1 MNTNQYKIF
10 RDVKRAVE
18 GNLLTKRYD
27 EPTYLTF
34 RVIFGEDFASWS
46 GVTLLNTNYDKM
58 PHPLFNPMEVDATK
72 DEKSNII
79 EFNRDYYST
88 IDYLRDSNEFSRA
101 EMLKEFQNMWNDLQR
116 NFQYYFRSVEGVGD
130 LLKPAPGRGRRVASD
145 FRLTF
150 NMAEGID
157 QRVSYL
163 LNLYRKIAWDDDYQR
178 WVLPDMM
185 RYFSIKIYITEFRT
199 FHRSSL
205 AEHEEPTANQQQNVY
220 NYGAGR
226 RIIDRLK
233 EELGFEQIKRAIGI
247 GKSALGIMEPAYLR
261 VLNGILPTHV
271 IECQMCEFDIE
282 NFNLDYKNTLSVYD
296 APTEATVSFKCKVGN
311 INEVQTYPLFNHY
324 IFNDKRINSSDRSK
338 EKGLVKDVDG
348 RIKNAFI
355 GGLLGGTL
363 SIPSYEKYVTTK
375 QGDARY
381 KNMDEVAQ
389 DTVSQKHVHEAG
401 GVPFFQSTGYM
412 TSPDD
417 LIKSRNINSTD
428 PATWV
433 ENALTFG
440 KAFGINFIAERADKL
455 KMTNIPGLGFSFN
468 EAIAAIESKSFI
480 SVLALIR
487 KAITKSIGGTEPP
500 SGKLDERINNTFR
513 EFLTGVTQSEA
524 TDDDELELIKASNL
538 ALSSKGTWEKI
549 KDLSLATDLIG
560 PGEVNIPVKIEGR
573 DNYKQAIALS
583 TNNDR
588 SLATDLDGGPIFFET
603 GKIFESAPS
612 KTKK

>member
-1 MNTNQYKIF
+1 MPSNEYKLF

-58 PHPLFNPMEVDATK
+58 PHPLFNPIQMDATQNRANN
-72 DEKSNII
+72 SI

-88 IDYLRDSNEFSRA
+88 IDYLRDGNEFSRA
-101 EMLKEFQNMWNDLQR
+101 EMLKEFQLMWSDLQK

-130 LLKPAPGRGRRVASD
+130 LLKATPESGRRVASD

-163 LNLYRKIAWDDDYQR
+163 LNLYRKIAWDDVYQR
-178 WVLPDMM
+178 WILPDMM

-205 AEHEEPTANQQQNVY
+205 SEIADEPTQSQQQNIY
-220 NYGAGR
+220 NLGKTKVF
-226 RIIDRLK
+226 DRLK
-233 EELGFEQIKRAIGI
+233 KELGFEQIKRALGI
-247 GKSALGIMEPAYLR
+247 GKVTSGEIEPIYLQ

-282 NFNLDYKNTLSVYD
+282 NNYNLDYKNTLSVYD
-296 APTEATVSFKCKVGN
+296 DPTEATVSFQVKVGN
-311 INEVQTYPLFNHY
+311 VNEIQTYPLFSHY
-324 IFNDKRINSSDRSK
+324 IFNDYKINGRDRSK
-338 EKGLVKDVDG
+338 EKGNT
-348 RIKNAFI
+348 KNKYGYLTSI
-355 GGLLGGTL
+355 GGDGV
-363 SIPSYEKYVTTK
+363 YVTTK

-381 KNMDEVAQ
+381 KNMDQIAQ
-389 DTVSQKHVHEAG
+389 DTISQKNLHKAG
-401 GVPFFQSTGYM
+401 GVPFIESGNIDNFKNVG
-412 TSPDD
+412 PNAALDAE
-417 LIKSRNINSTD
+417 KINSTN

-433 ENALTFG
+433 KNALTFG
-440 KAFGINFIAERADKL
+440 KAFGINFIAEKVDKA
-455 KMTNIPGLGFSFN
+455 KMTKIPGLGFSFN
-468 EAIAAIESKSFI
+468 DAIAAIESKNFI

-487 KAITKSIGGTEPP
+487 RAINESVSGTEPP
-500 SGKLDERINNTFR
+500 SSQLDEKISNTFK
-513 EFLTGVTQSEA
+513 EFLIGVTQSEA
-524 TDDDELELIKASNL
+524 TDGEELELIKAANL
-538 ALSSKGTWEKI
+538 ALGDRGTWNKI

-560 PGEVNIPVKIEGR
+560 PNEINEPVEIRGKDE
-573 DNYKQAIALS
+573 YKKNIALS

-588 SLATDLDGGPIFFET
+588 SLATDLDGKPKFIKT
-603 GKIFESAPS
+603 GKIFEAAPS
-612 KTKK
+612 KVKK